1 MPQIA
6 DRISNLPPYI
16 FATISQQKR
25 QLASDGAD
33 IISMDAGSPDLP
45 PPDSVIDALS
55 VSARNPEHHGYSG
68 YYGTPGFRAAVAR
81 HYVNRFQ
88 CEFDSD
94 TEILP
99 LLGSKEAVIYFSLAY
114 LNPGDIALVPS
125 VGYPSYSMGA
135 RIAGAE
141 VHYLPST
148 AASGYLPELSGLSD
162 DIARRARVLWIN
174 YPNNPTGAIAS
185 VDDYKPIVDYCRANE
200 ILLLSDNPYYD
211 ITYDNNQ
218 GVSIFEIPE
227 ARPIAVELMSL
238 SKTYNM
244 AGWRLGAALG
254 NATYI
259 KALLNLKSNVD
270 SGHFRP
276 VYDAGIEALDHTPR
290 SWIEARNAI
299 YERRRDLLVSLL
311 PSAGLHAEPPGGAMY
326 IWAKVERGNGADY
339 ARGAL
344 QHAHVSIAPGG
355 TYGPDGDNYVRFS
368 LVNKEPRI
376 EEALDRLRRWQ
387 ELHNS

>member
-1 MPQIA
+1 MPQVA
-6 DRISNLPPYI
+6 ERISNLPPYI

-25 QLASDGAD
+25 QLANDGAD

-68 YYGTPGFRAAVAR
+68 YSGTPGFRAAVAR

-94 TEILP
+94 TEIMP

-141 VHYLPST
+141 VNYLPST
-148 AASGYLPELSGLSD
+148 AASGYLPDLRGISNET
-162 DIARRARVLWIN
+162 ARRARVLWLN

-185 VDDYKPIVDYCRANE
+185 VDDYEPIVDFCRANE

-254 NATYI
+254 DATYI

-311 PSAGLHAEPPGGAMY
+311 PAAGLHADPPGGAMY
-326 IWAKVERGNGADY
+326 IWAKVKRGNGADY

-387 ELHNS
+387 EFDNS

>member
-6 DRISNLPPYI
+6 DRIRNLPPYI

-25 QLASDGAD
+25 QLTSDGAD

-45 PPDSVIDALS
+45 PPDSVIDALAH
-55 VSARNPEHHGYSG
+55 SARNPQHHGYAG
-68 YYGTPGFRAAVAR
+68 YSGTPGFRAAVAR
-81 HYVNRFQ
+81 HYAQRFHT
-88 CEFDSD
+88 EMDPD

-114 LNPGDIALVPS
+114 LNAGDIALVPS

-135 RIAGAE
+135 RIAGAT
-141 VHYLPST
+141 VHYLPSSAKT
-148 AASGYLPELSGLSD
+148 GYLPDLSSLSAELAQK
-162 DIARRARVLWIN
+162 ARILWLN
-174 YPNNPTGAIAS
+174 YPNNPTGAIAN
-185 VDDYKPIVDYCRANE
+185 VDDYQPIVDFCLKHD

-211 ITYDNNQ
+211 ITYDQNQ
-218 GVSIFEIPE
+218 GISIFEVPR

-254 NATYI
+254 DAPYI

-276 VYDAGIEALDHTPR
+276 VYDAGIEALDHTTR

-311 PSAGLHAEPPGGAMY
+311 PAAGLQAEPPGGAMY
-326 IWAKVERGNGADY
+326 VWARVLQGNGADY

-355 TYGPDGDNYVRFS
+355 TYGPDGEDYVRFS
-368 LVNKEPRI
+368 LVNPEPRI
-376 EEALDRLRRWQ
+376 QEALDRLRRWQ
-387 ELHNS
+387 EIRSR